1 MDMTD
6 ITLEQIRMLFNQQF
20 GIFTIDSIVFGIGL
34 TIGGITGK
42 FAKVPQRILTLF
54 GYDKNTIEGKTI
66 IKQGDNSTIKS
77 LFFISSDGD
86 IEKQLKEIRAKL
98 EDEEK

>member
-6 ITLEQIRMLFNQQF
+6 ITLEQLRMLFNQQF

-42 FAKVPQRILTLF
+42 FAKFHKISI
-54 GYDKNTIEGKTI
+54 KNSSLNEGDNIESTTKTFNIGI
-66 IKQGDNSTIKS
+66 IKHYHPPSSEQNKQPSENKDNTK
-77 LFFISSDGD
+77 
-86 IEKQLKEIRAKL
+86 
-98 EDEEK
+98 